1 MSNQHLED
9 NSIKL
14 LILGDSGV
22 GKTCFLM
29 RFSDDKF
36 VTAHL
41 STIGMDFKI
50 KEIDVDGN
58 TLQLKI
64 WDTAGQERYKTI
76 AKSFYKRAE
85 GVILVYDCT
94 SEKSFNN
101 IRDWIQ
107 QLTNHGCNEI
117 SKVLVGNKCDMSDKR
132 KISFEQGKEF
142 AETHGMKFFEASAKS
157 AQNVEEA
164 FRLMTKEI
172 ITQLMEKEK
181 SMKNKKE
188 DDGRVKIDPKSKGTD
203 LNKQKACCK

>member
-117 SKVLVGNKCDMSDKR
+117 SKVLVGNKCDLANK
-132 KISFEQGKEF
+132 KITPEQGQLLAQECKVD
-142 AETHGMKFFEASAKS
+142 FFETSAK
-157 AQNVEEA
+157 ANINVTEA
-164 FRLMTKEI
+164 FCAIAKKI
-172 ITQLMEKEK
+172 IDIRIKNIAMNNIKK
-181 SMKNKKE
+181 SMSGSSLIPRSEIKNRK
-188 DDGRVKIDPKSKGTD
+188 R
-203 LNKQKACCK
+203 CCRT